1 MYFEC
6 DINGFPVSCQ
16 LIEWHPIVNK
26 CLIEYTDPIGLLRLW
41 VDSDIITGK
50 AVPSEIS
57 Q

>member
-6 DINGFPVSCQ
+6 DINGFSLSCQ
-16 LIEWHPIVNK
+16 LIEWHPAVNK
-26 CLIEYTDPIGLLRLW
+26 CLIEYTDRIGLLRLW
-41 VDSDIITGK
+41 VDSDRIVGK